1 MGDIMVVS
9 LVAKVMLTTMEP
21 TVLYPIDGG
30 DEERIAMLAGI
41 VQLVSAALERS
52 DDSDTRT
59 LHFMKSER
67 GVIGYCKQGPSVI
80 ICEGDSESETNDA
93 LKAVLGSLNG
103 SDIDISKKLD
113 KIIQKRGKEIGDL
126 WK

>member
-1 MGDIMVVS
+1 MTVT

-21 TVLYPIDGG
+21 TVLYPSDGG
-30 DEERIAMLAGI
+30 DEERIAMLTGI
-41 VQLVSAALERS
+41 IQLVSAALDRT
-52 DDSDTRT
+52 DDTEGT
-59 LHFMKSER
+59 NIHFMKSGR
-67 GVIGYCKQGPSVI
+67 GVIGYCKQGPTVV

-103 SDIDISKKLD
+103 SDIDISKKLN
-113 KIIQKRGKEIGDL
+113 KIIQHRGQEIRDL